1 MSNGQILKSPHV
13 KLGRMVDRVC
23 YTTAHIK
30 SPPKTKGFVFCM
42 SKQNAL
48 DTHKNLLACASKK
61 ITNNDIVACI
71 NVVKM
76 TLRAKTSLQ
85 TVQIRVG

>member
-30 SPPKTKGFVFCM
+30 SPPKVKGFVFCM

-48 DTHKNLLACASKK
+48 DKACASEK

-85 TVQIRVG
+85 TVQIRVS

>member
-1 MSNGQILKSPHV
+1 MSNGQTLKSPHV

-30 SPPKTKGFVFCM
+30 SPPKVKGFVFCM

-48 DTHKNLLACASKK
+48 DTQK
-61 ITNNDIVACI
+61 IFKHVHLRKLQI
-71 NVVKM
+71 M
-76 TLRAKTSLQ
+76 TLLHA
-85 TVQIRVG
+85 

>member
-30 SPPKTKGFVFCM
+30 SPPKVKGFVFCM

-48 DTHKNLLACASKK
+48 DIQK
-61 ITNNDIVACI
+61 IFKHVHLRKLQT
-71 NVVKM
+71 M
-76 TLRAKTSLQ
+76 TL
-85 TVQIRVG
+85 

>member
-30 SPPKTKGFVFCM
+30 SPPKVKGFVFCM

-48 DTHKNLLACASKK
+48 GKACASEK

-85 TVQIRVG
+85 TVQIRVS

>member
-13 KLGRMVDRVC
+13 KLGMMVDRVC

-30 SPPKTKGFVFCM
+30 SPPKVKGFVFCM

-48 DTHKNLLACASKK
+48 ETQKNL
-61 ITNNDIVACI
+61 
-71 NVVKM
+71 
-76 TLRAKTSLQ
+76 
-85 TVQIRVG
+85 

>member
-13 KLGRMVDRVC
+13 KLGRIVDRVC

-30 SPPKTKGFVFCM
+30 SPPNVKGFVFYM

-48 DTHKNLLACASKK
+48 DTHNIFKHVHLRKLQ
-61 ITNNDIVACI
+61 T
-71 NVVKM
+71 M
-76 TLRAKTSLQ
+76 TLLHA
-85 TVQIRVG
+85 